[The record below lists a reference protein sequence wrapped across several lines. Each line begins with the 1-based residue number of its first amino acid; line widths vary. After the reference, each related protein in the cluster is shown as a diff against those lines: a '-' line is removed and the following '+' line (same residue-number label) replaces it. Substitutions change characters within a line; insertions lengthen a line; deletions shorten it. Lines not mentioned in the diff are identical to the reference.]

1 MSQGSRQV
9 IRFGVFQVDLHS
21 GEVFRNGIKVKIQD
35 QPFKILEMLLE
46 HPGEIVLRDEI
57 RKRIWSE
64 DTFVDFDLGL
74 NTAVRKLRQALGDD
88 ADAPVYIETIPRRG
102 YRFLAPVTRV
112 SEPSA
117 TGTAN
122 EPELRNDYQ
131 NQETVP
137 RQLDDPSQRTRWPWV
152 IAAGVAVAVL
162 AVIAAYFGWL
172 LPHRDPLN
180 SLVILPFA
188 NETGNQNA
196 EYLSDG
202 ITEDIINRL
211 SRLPELRVV
220 PRSTAFRYKGSTV
233 DAQDIGDQLNVRAVL
248 TGRVSQRGDMLT
260 IGAELVD
267 VTSRS
272 QIWGQ
277 VYTRKMSDL
286 LTTQD
291 EISANVFEQL
301 RVRLTKTEMGKL
313 NRRYTENVEAYH
325 LYLEGRYYWNKRSK
339 ESVLR
344 SVDDFREA
352 LKIDPNYA
360 LAYAGLAD
368 SYLILAEFT
377 YLPPKDSYPLA
388 REWAKKAV
396 EIDDSLAEAHSSLA
410 SIFENYDWD
419 WKAADAEYRRSIEL
433 NPNYSTARTW
443 YAQALVRRG
452 ETDEALRQIDLARN
466 IDPLSLSLETI
477 AGRILY
483 FGKRYPEA
491 LTRLHKAVDLDPSFS
506 AAHLALGQTYEQMGK
521 VNEALDEFHKA
532 EAIEPQSSLIAAALG
547 HCLAIAGRRAEA
559 EAIANRLEKQSK
571 ESYISPGNLAIVYA
585 GLNDRERAINYLKL
599 ASDER
604 SSWITFL
611 TVEPRFDNIRTD
623 SRFKNF
629 VTKSGLQ
636 P

>member
-46 HPGEIVLRDEI
+46 HPGEIILRDEI

-64 DTFVDFDLGL
+64 GTFVDFDLGL

-88 ADAPVYIETIPRRG
+88 ADAPVYIETVPRRG
-102 YRFLAPVTRV
+102 YRFLAPVSRE
-112 SEPSA
+112 SESENADKDQALRSREAQQESSTKPHR
-117 TGTAN
+117 TA
-122 EPELRNDYQ
+122 ESFRHA
-131 NQETVP
+131 
-137 RQLDDPSQRTRWPWV
+137 RWPWV
-152 IAAGVAVAVL
+152 LAGSVVCVVL
-162 AVIAAYFGWL
+162 LVVAAYLGWL
-172 LPHRDPLN
+172 PPQRQSLN

-188 NETGNQNA
+188 NETGDPNA

-202 ITEDIINRL
+202 ITEDINNRL

-220 PRSTAFRYKGSTV
+220 PRSTAFRYKGSSV
-233 DAQDIGDQLNVRAVL
+233 DAQDIGNQLNVRAVL
-248 TGRVSQRGDMLT
+248 TGRVSQRGDTLS

-267 VTSRS
+267 VSSRS

-277 VYTRKMSDL
+277 TYTAKTADL

-291 EISANVFEQL
+291 QISTDVFEQL
-301 RVRLTKTEMGKL
+301 RMRLTRSEMGVL
-313 NRRYTENVEAYH
+313 NRRYTDNVEAYH

-344 SVDDFREA
+344 SVDDYKEA
-352 LKIDPNYA
+352 LKKDPNFA
-360 LAYAGLAD
+360 LAYSGLAD

-377 YLPPKDSYPLA
+377 YLPPKDSYPQA
-388 REWAKKAV
+388 REWAKKAIA
-396 EIDDSLAEAHSSLA
+396 IDDSLAEAHTSLA

-419 WKAADAEYRRSIEL
+419 WKAADVEYRRAIEL
-433 NPNYSTARTW
+433 NPNYSVARTW

-452 ETDEALRQIDLARN
+452 ETDEALRQIVLARN

-521 VNEALDEFHKA
+521 LDEALDEFHKA
-532 EAIEPQSSLIAAALG
+532 EAIEPQSSLIAAGLG
-547 HCLAIAGRRAEA
+547 HCLATAGRRTEA
-559 EAIANRLEKQSK
+559 QAIAKRLEKQSK
-571 ESYISPGNLAIVYA
+571 EGYVSPGNLAIVYA
-585 GLNDRERAINYLKL
+585 GLNDKERAIKYLTQ

-604 SSWITFL
+604 SNWITFL
-611 TVEPRFDNIRTD
+611 GVEPRFDNLRAD
-623 SRFKNF
+623 SRFKDF
-629 VTKSGLQ
+629 VARSGLHR
-636 P
+636 